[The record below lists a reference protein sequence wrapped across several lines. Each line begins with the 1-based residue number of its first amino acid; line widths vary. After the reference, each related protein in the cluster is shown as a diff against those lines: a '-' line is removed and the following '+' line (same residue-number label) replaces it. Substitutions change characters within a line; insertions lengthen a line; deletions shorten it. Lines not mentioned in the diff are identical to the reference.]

1 MSEPTVEERASAMG
15 WLPKE
20 KFRGDPAVW
29 ADADTYVKRGEEVLP
44 ILKANNRKLT
54 EQVNSQGS
62 QIAELRTALETS
74 TAAVEE
80 LKNFNSKAAL
90 DRVKEQ
96 KRGLLTDLAAA
107 KKAGDVESEVALT
120 DQLSEVNAAIK
131 DANEEPPAREAA
143 ARINGNGRETNWTDQ
158 PEWKQWVQ
166 ENPWFGQD
174 NRRTNY
180 AMAVAADL
188 KRQNPGLGGR
198 ALLDK
203 VSEEVEATFEPN
215 RRAGTAKVEGGNGEG
230 GRSESGGKTY
240 ADLPVDAREACVH
253 QAKRLVGPEK
263 GKAFKTMADWQ
274 KHYVKTYFGEE

>member
-1 MSEPTVEERASAMG
+1 MSEPTVEERASSMG

-20 KFRGDPAVW
+20 KFRGDPAAW
-29 ADADTYVKRGEEVLP
+29 ADAETYVKRGEEVLP

-96 KRGLLTDLAAA
+96 KKGLLTDLAAA

-131 DANEEPPAREAA
+131 DATDEPPAREAA
-143 ARINGNGRETNWTDQ
+143 SKINGKAKETNWTDQ
-158 PEWKQWVQ
+158 PEWKQWIA
-166 ENPWFGQD
+166 ENPWFGPD
-174 NRRTNY
+174 KRKTNF

-188 KRQNPGLGGR
+188 KQENPNLAGK

-203 VSEEVEATFEPN
+203 VSEEVEATLGPN
-215 RRAGTAKVEGGNGEG
+215 RRTGTAKVEGSSGEG
-230 GRSESGGKTY
+230 ERSGGGGKTY
-240 ADLPVDAREACVH
+240 SDLPPDAKDACAH